1 VQLYTALIY
10 QGPGVVGRI
19 LDELDR
25 RLAED
30 GFASLS
36 AAIGSDLPG

>member
-1 VQLYTALIY
+1 
-10 QGPGVVGRI
+10 VVGRI

-36 AAIGSDLPG
+36 AAIGSDPRG